1 MAPEQSEGKVLAVD
15 LPPDLDAWLEERA
28 AASDTDREALLVRLL
43 ESTRLVLDADA
54 DSDDLAARVA
64 DLEADLDEKI
74 EDVRAR
80 VIQVKRETDAKAPA
94 DHEAF
99 DRVDELDD
107 RLAALEDDLS
117 ALESNVAALEETT
130 ATHDEQLETAADRLR
145 RVAGAVVRLRE
156 STGSDA
162 PRRNGRLAELK
173 RIAATRG
180 FERAD
185 CGACGGSVHLGLLIE
200 ARCPHCDAVFA
211 DVTGRSGF
219 LSTPTLVGEEDA

>member
-1 MAPEQSEGKVLAVD
+1 MAPEQSDREALAVD

-28 AASDTDREALLVRLL
+28 AATDTDREALLVRLL
-43 ESTRLVLDADA
+43 ETTRLVLDADA
-54 DSDDLAARVA
+54 DSDDIVARVA
-64 DLEADLDEKI
+64 DLEADLDEQI
-74 EDVRAR
+74 EDVRSR

-99 DRVDELDD
+99 DRVDG
-107 RLAALEDDLS
+107 LEDDLS
-117 ALESNVAALEETT
+117 ALESEVAALEETT
-130 ATHDEQLETAADRLR
+130 ATHDEQLETVADRLR

-156 STGSDA
+156 STGADKT
-162 PRRNGRLAELK
+162 RRDGRLVELK

-185 CGACGGSVHLGLLIE
+185 CGACGGSVHLGLLTE
-200 ARCPHCDAVFA
+200 PRCPHCDAPLA

-219 LSTPTLVGEEDA
+219 LSTPTLVGEDDA